1 MAAKPIVKGT
11 PLAAAIMP
19 DPKGLDPVSVEGL
32 AEPHYAIPAFSL
44 GLSDAKSQVP
54 VLWWRSVGHTHTAYG
69 WKR

>member
-19 DPKGLDPVSVEGL
+19 DPNGLDPVSVEGL
-32 AEPHYAIPAFSL
+32 AEPHYTIPAFSL
-44 GLSDAKSQVP
+44 DLSDAESQCGGARWGTP
-54 VLWWRSVGHTHTAYG
+54 TRPTR